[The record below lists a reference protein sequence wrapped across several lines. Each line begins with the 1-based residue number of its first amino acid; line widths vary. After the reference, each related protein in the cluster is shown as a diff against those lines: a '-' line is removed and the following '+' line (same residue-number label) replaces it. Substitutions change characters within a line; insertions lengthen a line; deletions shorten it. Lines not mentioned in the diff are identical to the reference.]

1 MLCVATEAEL
11 WVWSCSTVCDSY
23 VCMWLC
29 LSWQCDV
36 VGTACMLVTE
46 HVTVDEIGCS
56 MQPG

>member
-29 LSWQCDV
+29 P
-36 VGTACMLVTE
+36 CMSVTE

-56 MQPG
+56 ICSQDES